1 MIAPPGQTIQAIA
14 DLPLAALQ
22 LPQEMVEL
30 LAELGL
36 VRIEQL
42 LALER
47 DALAARFD
55 PQLLLRLDQATGAA
69 PETITSHRP
78 PPEIVAEMQLEY
90 ATDNRESLHVILTQL
105 IERICQGLAERQQGV
120 IQLQC
125 HLQCEAGEPLRILVG
140 LFRAS
145 ARAKHL
151 LELVRLQLDRVV
163 LFSPVTAVKLSVFTS
178 APLECW
184 QPELFEPSRRESRRQ
199 VGLLIDRLSNRLGRA
214 SVVRA
219 VPQAEAQP
227 ELAFRYEPLAGVTP
241 RKTKPQRWK
250 NLPRP
255 LRLEREP
262 ISIETLSVVPDGPPI
277 AFHWHG
283 CQRVA
288 RAWGPER
295 IQTGWWRGSYIQ
307 RDYYRVET
315 TTGRRF
321 WLFRRLPDAKWFL
334 HGAFD

>member
-1 MIAPPGQTIQAIA
+1 M
-14 DLPLAALQ
+14 PLAALQ
-22 LPQEMVEL
+22 LPDEMVEL
-30 LAELGL
+30 LTELGL

-42 LALER
+42 LALAR
-47 DALAARFD
+47 DAVAARFD
-55 PQLLLRLDQATGAA
+55 PQLLLLRLDQATGAA

-78 PPEIVAEMQLEY
+78 PPEIVAETQLEY
-90 ATDNRESLHVILTQL
+90 ATDNREALCIILTQL
-105 IERICQGLAERQQGV
+105 IERICQALAERQQGA

-125 HLQCEAGEPLRILVG
+125 HLQCEAGEPIRILVG

-151 LELVRLQLDRVV
+151 LELARMQLDRIV
-163 LFSPVTAVKLSVFTS
+163 LRSPVTAVKLSVFIS

-199 VGLLIDRLSNRLGRA
+199 VGLLVDRLSNRLGRA
-214 SVVRA
+214 SVVRT

-227 ELAFRYEPLAGVTP
+227 ELAFRYEPLAGVAP

-262 ISIETLSVVPDGPPI
+262 IPLEALSVVPDGPPI
-277 AFHWHG
+277 QFHWHG
-283 CQRVA
+283 CSSSGAGLGPGANSNRLVA
-288 RAWGPER
+288 RQLYPA
-295 IQTGWWRGSYIQ
+295 
-307 RDYYRVET
+307 
-315 TTGRRF
+315 
-321 WLFRRLPDAKWFL
+321 RLLPR
-334 HGAFD
+334 